1 MYILPIHTHIRKL
14 QLKKKKKKTK
24 NKNTECKSDS
34 MEKLLVNIYKFL
46 NFDNKFL
53 FRVGFKFLKVRSML
67 HVLLKH
73 LLLLYLKKPIRSN
86 KLLSLSIET

>member
-14 QLKKKKKKTK
+14 QLKKKK
-24 NKNTECKSDS
+24 NKSMGCKSDS
-34 MEKLLVNIYKFL
+34 MEKSLVNICKFL

-86 KLLSLSIET
+86 KLLSLPTKT

>member
-1 MYILPIHTHIRKL
+1 M
-14 QLKKKKKKTK
+14 
-24 NKNTECKSDS
+24 ECKSDS

-67 HVLLKH
+67 HGLLKH